1 MNRTEKSAVIERL
14 KTSLAEAPAVVVV
27 DFKGVTVEQVNA
39 LRSEM
44 RKAEVSFEVVK
55 NTLVKKAIEG
65 SSKENMG
72 ELFKGNSAIAFH
84 AEDPAAPAKILTD
97 FVKDNPKMVLKGG
110 WLDGKL
116 LDEAGVEQLS
126 KLPGKDELRGKLLSV
141 LAGAPTKFVRTII
154 AGPTQ
159 FVRVLQARAQQLEDA

>member
-14 KTSLAEAPAVVVV
+14 KTALADAPAVVVV

-84 AEDPAAPAKILTD
+84 AEDPAAPAKILTT
-97 FVKDNPKMVLKGG
+97 FVKDNPKMALKGG

-116 LDEAGVEQLS
+116 LDEAGVDQLS